1 MMAGKIQI
9 LRIKNSNGRER
20 ELEVQMRTNIVEWI
34 ATIEKKSVLENCE
47 DSNDNSGGGGQQQD
61 YRDLNKPESTTSTAA
76 ALLATA
82 RTEKSTVHNCSK
94 AIGFSVSF
102 ASPASQVVGDDISS
116 AVQAPVT
123 ADVNQ
128 FVACCQRR
136 LQQLVSQYA
145 VGGDPRSFSYSNHRE
160 DDLNDRQQ
168 ASGQLR
174 HSQEEADWS
183 APPRQRTL
191 FNDSDFCGSIKR
203 KVPHRIQRLTNTDSI
218 CCSSII
224 SAQTAEPDNDDDGHR
239 LDDQLTIIANNTDRV
254 IDQMEIDLDGA
265 LKRFDRYCCI
275 YSDSPLS
282 NYVSSGRLRRD
293 RSRLVE
299 NNSSP
304 DNQHYHQHHHSHTY
318 KQKYIKP
325 NCNHATSTGSLAS
338 FPDEQNNNNNDRI
351 PCSFLHF
358 TAEADR
364 GRQTTPPPPP
374 PPLPSSLP
382 QPQPQ
387 PQPLTLDG
395 VADRK
400 SDKYEKPVNVDPPV
414 AATASTFS
422 LDEDDD
428 NRKSSTILH
437 GYCVGQ
443 TTATFTSYSEH
454 IPLNIV
460 VSVHSTGNNNI
471 NSARQ
476 LQPDQQQQHSKQQHS
491 LPTVIDSQRQKA
503 TVEQFQPP
511 PMAHQPLS
519 TNSGGGGG
527 GGRKWWNGSTKT
539 TAQRP
544 LAVPRIQTEDLER
557 MLRRPYFAR
566 CKADYSPLNVQTT
579 QNDESALPS
588 PISYLSTVSSRPTTP
603 SQWNNYGSHPHQQT
617 TTSSSSEE
625 YQRYRQ
631 KQDELEQTRQL
642 RRQKYKAKIER
653 AKKEFLES
661 RASISDLFKSRE
673 EFAKKFKISM
683 ERMDERMRDPEAAR
697 GPYLEYLSR
706 SGNLHIKT
714 DHQAPVRYVPQK
726 SPFDRD
732 YQALFDRAERM
743 WAAYERRRA
752 NSRQNLYAR
761 SRAISTGFLESTIAD
776 VANSPTDAFQADETD
791 LDELHQQDLQTVL
804 VDHISRRDSVAMK
817 DRQVADA
824 HSRARSVDYLMNK
837 ANREEAAPPENQLQ
851 RIMGGAEVSNTN
863 VDDTKLSVHE
873 LRFKKSTDQLHLPD
887 WYVSSRYA
895 SGQKPVTNFHPS
907 PKRTQPTSSQPNHR
921 FNTAQNS
928 MARSH
933 LSTTSIRCEEKVKKV
948 PEIPVDFFHKYKD
961 EIETLR
967 KSRSELNKLIENDQ
981 FVKQAP
987 LLMST
992 PTPDRSYN
1000 TVPPVPV
1007 ATVRPTQLQ
1016 ITETYTI
1023 EKKIITNQSQS
1034 SSVSSITRQLTEP
1047 QPNKFWS
1054 ESAKFPNARLP
1065 ASHPPQ
1071 PAPRSDRIRQF
1082 SAGYT
1087 VSAVPSC
1094 WNVPKQRDS
1103 VVIDVVDP
1111 ELQAKSGSKSG
1122 KSGESNITLEEALDS
1137 ILSLPGGPSRWKEL
1151 DESLDADDA
1160 PRIRPL
1166 TPTTFSRPAVFSDN
1180 DLLMDRCRKLPNLAR
1195 KLLHNEPLWVRCNC
1209 CNRTVDMDTARGRYI
1224 SCRHCYTY
1232 YCSYGCRSDDWFE
1245 HKPRCTYARVNT
1257 VCKEA
1262 IVRVKKDLQAQ
1273 RQMSAVAQ
1281 SGYNERGRGSV
1292 NLRFLRLDL
1301 ARQYIANGWS
1311 ALIGHDCL
1319 YYFTIS
1325 DLIEMGKSADLIHAC
1340 RQYDP
1345 TTKFIL
1351 SVSVVVEIDK
1361 VPVTPSFGP
1370 RLSDSSESHYYAG
1383 SNRISRFSNFKT
1395 QSLPPARRVRSSGA
1409 GKTLASQPASV
1420 VLKSVLKSLENIA
1433 PSAVEQPPQRP
1444 ATFNRS
1450 NQLRH
1455 TVDSGQR
1462 SARSNTHVHT
1472 MPHRFGVEL
1481 AFPTEVD
1488 ETEV

>member
-1 MMAGKIQI
+1 MAGKIQI
-9 LRIKNSNGRER
+9 LRIKNSNGRENWKYKC
-20 ELEVQMRTNIVEWI
+20 ERT
-34 ATIEKKSVLENCE
+34 L
-47 DSNDNSGGGGQQQD
+47 SNGLQQL
-61 YRDLNKPESTTSTAA
+61 RKLTTSTNI
-76 ALLATA
+76 LHCFSCID
-82 RTEKSTVHNCSK
+82 KSK

-145 VGGDPRSFSYSNHRE
+145 VGGDPRSFSYSNHPE

-183 APPRQRTL
+183 APPGQRTL
-191 FNDSDFCGSIKR
+191 FDDSDFCGSIKR
-203 KVPHRIQRLTNTDSI
+203 KVPHRIHRLTNTDSI

-304 DNQHYHQHHHSHTY
+304 DNHHYHHSHTY
-318 KQKYIKP
+318 KQQHIKP
-325 NCNHATSTGSLAS
+325 NCNH
-338 FPDEQNNNNNDRI
+338 
-351 PCSFLHF
+351 
-358 TAEADR
+358 
-364 GRQTTPPPPP
+364 
-374 PPLPSSLP
+374 
-382 QPQPQ
+382 
-387 PQPLTLDG
+387 
-395 VADRK
+395 DRK

-443 TTATFTSYSEH
+443 TTATFTSHSEH
-454 IPLNIV
+454 IPLNIA

-476 LQPDQQQQHSKQQHS
+476 LQPDQQQHSKQQHS

-519 TNSGGGGG
+519 TNS

-566 CKADYSPLNVQTT
+566 CKADYSPLDVQTI
-579 QNDESALPS
+579 QADESALPS

-776 VANSPTDAFQADETD
+776 VANSPTDAFQVDETD
-791 LDELHQQDLQTVL
+791 LDEVHQQNLQTIL

-887 WYVSSRYA
+887 WYVSSRYS

-907 PKRTQPTSSQPNHR
+907 PKQTQPTSSQPNHR

-967 KSRSELNKLIENDQ
+967 KSRSELNKLMENDQ

-1000 TVPPVPV
+1000 TIPPVPV

-1065 ASHPPQ
+1065 APPALHPPQ

-1122 KSGESNITLEEALDS
+1122 KPGESNITLEEALDS

-1166 TPTTFSRPAVFSDN
+1166 TPTTLSRPAVFSDN

-1409 GKTLASQPASV
+1409 VKTLASQPASV

-1462 SARSNTHVHT
+1462 SARSNTHGHT

>member
-1 MMAGKIQI
+1 MA
-9 LRIKNSNGRER
+9 E
-20 ELEVQMRTNIVEWI
+20 
-34 ATIEKKSVLENCE
+34 SVLKNCE
-47 DSNDNSGGGGQQQD
+47 DNSGDGGGGQQQD
-61 YRDLNKPESTTSTAA
+61 CRDLNKLESTTSTAAAA

-82 RTEKSTVHNCSK
+82 RTEKSTVHNCK
-94 AIGFSVSF
+94 AIGYSVSF
-102 ASPASQVVGDDISS
+102 ASPASQVVGDDISN

-128 FVACCQRR
+128 FVASCQRR
-136 LQQLVSQYA
+136 LQQLVLQYA
-145 VGGDPRSFSYSNHRE
+145 VNGDPQPFEYSDHQ
-160 DDLNDRQQ
+160 DADLNNRQQ
-168 ASGQLR
+168 TSGQLR
-174 HSQEEADWS
+174 YQKEEADWS
-183 APPRQRTL
+183 TPTGQRQAV
-191 FNDSDFCGSIKR
+191 FNETDFSESIEQ
-203 KVPHRIQRLTNTDSI
+203 KVPHRIHLFWTNSDSI

-224 SAQTAEPDNDDDGHR
+224 SAQTTEPDDDDDGHR
-239 LDDQLTIIANNTDRV
+239 LDDRLTIIANNTDDI

-299 NNSSP
+299 NNSSTT
-304 DNQHYHQHHHSHTY
+304 DNHHHSSHTFN
-318 KQKYIKP
+318 QQHIKP
-325 NCNHATSTGSLAS
+325 NYNNATSTGLAS
-338 FPDEQNNNNNDRI
+338 FPDEQNNNNDDRI
-351 PCSFLHF
+351 PRSFLHF

-364 GRQTTPPPPP
+364 GRQTPPSPSSSSSPQPPPQPP
-374 PPLPSSLP
+374 P
-382 QPQPQ
+382 PQPQ

-395 VADRK
+395 VADCK
-400 SDKYEKPVNVDPPV
+400 IDKYEKPVNDDPV
-414 AATASTFS
+414 VATASTFS
-422 LDEDDD
+422 LDEDDDDDD

-443 TTATFTSYSEH
+443 ATAFTSYSQH
-454 IPLNIV
+454 IPLNFAV
-460 VSVHSTGNNNI
+460 TVHSNCSNTI

-476 LQPDQQQQHSKQQHS
+476 LQLDQQHNKRQHS
-491 LPTVIDSQRQKA
+491 LPTTVISNQRQKNTA
-503 TVEQFQPP
+503 EQFQPP
-511 PMAHQPLS
+511 TMTVRYHQPLS
-519 TNSGGGGG
+519 TNT
-527 GGRKWWNGSTKT
+527 GGRKWCNGSTST

-544 LAVPRIQTEDLER
+544 LAVPRIQAEDLER
-557 MLRRPYFAR
+557 MLRRPYFAH
-566 CKADYSPLNVQTT
+566 CNSDYSPLNVQTT
-579 QNDESALPS
+579 QADESALPS
-588 PISYLSTVSSRPTTP
+588 PISYLSTVDFGSSRATTP
-603 SQWNNYGSHPHQQT
+603 SQCNYGSHQHQQQT
-617 TTSSSSEE
+617 TASSSLSEE
-625 YQRYRQ
+625 YQRYQKSQRQ
-631 KQDELEQTRQL
+631 KQEELEQTRQL
-642 RRQKYKAKIER
+642 RRQKYKAKIDR

-706 SGNLHIKT
+706 SGNLHIRT
-714 DHQAPVRYVPQK
+714 DHQTPVRYVPQK

-732 YQALFDRAERM
+732 YQALVDRAERM

-761 SRAISTGFLESTIAD
+761 SRAFSTGFLESTIAD
-776 VANSPTDAFQADETD
+776 VANSPTDAFQTDETD
-791 LDELHQQDLQTVL
+791 LDEVHQQDLQTIL

-817 DRQVADA
+817 DRPGTDA

-851 RIMGGAEVSNTN
+851 RIMGGTEISNTN
-863 VDDTKLSVHE
+863 VDDAKLSIHE

-907 PKRTQPTSSQPNHR
+907 PKQTQPASSHLNHR

-933 LSTTSIRCEEKVKKV
+933 LSTTGISCEDKVKKV

-967 KSRSELNKLIENDQ
+967 KSRSELNQLRENDQ

-987 LLMST
+987 LLMPTS
-992 PTPDRSYN
+992 TPDRSYN

-1054 ESAKFPNARLP
+1054 EPIKFSNTRLP
-1065 ASHPPQ
+1065 APAPPPPPPQ
-1071 PAPRSDRIRQF
+1071 SAPRSDRIRQF

-1087 VSAVPSC
+1087 VSAVPSS

-1122 KSGESNITLEEALDS
+1122 KPGESNITLEEALDS

-1195 KLLHNEPLWVRCNC
+1195 KLLHNEPLWVRCSC

-1245 HKPRCTYARVNT
+1245 HKHRCTYARVNT

-1262 IVRVKKDLQAQ
+1262 IVRVKKDFQAQ

-1281 SGYNERGRGSV
+1281 SGYNKRGRGSV

-1311 ALIGHDCL
+1311 ALIGQDCL

-1325 DLIEMGKSADLIHAC
+1325 DLIEMGKSADLIQAC

-1370 RLSDSSESHYYAG
+1370 RLSDPSESHCYAG
-1383 SNRISRFSNFKT
+1383 STRISRFSNFKT
-1395 QSLPPARRVRSSGA
+1395 QSLPPARRVKSSGA

-1433 PSAVEQPPQRP
+1433 PSAVEQPSQRP
-1444 ATFNRS
+1444 AAFNRS
-1450 NQLRH
+1450 TQLRH

-1472 MPHRFGVEL
+1472 VPHMFGVEL

>member
-1 MMAGKIQI
+1 MMG
-9 LRIKNSNGRER
+9 
-20 ELEVQMRTNIVEWI
+20 
-34 ATIEKKSVLENCE
+34 NCE
-47 DSNDNSGGGGQQQD
+47 DNNFSSGSGGGGQQQD
-61 YRDLNKPESTTSTAA
+61 CRDLNKPESTTSTSAAGGA

-82 RTEKSTVHNCSK
+82 RTEKSTVHNCK
-94 AIGFSVSF
+94 AMIGYSVSF
-102 ASPASQVVGDDISS
+102 ASPASQVVGDDISN

-128 FVACCQRR
+128 FVASCQRR

-145 VGGDPRSFSYSNHRE
+145 VNNDPQPVDYSDHK
-160 DDLNDRQQ
+160 DADLKNRRQT
-168 ASGQLR
+168 SGQSR
-174 HSQEEADWS
+174 HQQEEADWS
-183 APPRQRTL
+183 TSASGQRAV
-191 FNDSDFCGSIKR
+191 FNETDFTESIEQ
-203 KVPHRIQRLTNTDSI
+203 KVPHRFHLFWTNSDSI
-218 CCSSII
+218 CRCSSII
-224 SAQTAEPDNDDDGHR
+224 SAQTAEPDDDDGHR
-239 LDDQLTIIANNTDRV
+239 LDDRLTIIANNTDGT
-254 IDQMEIDLDGA
+254 IDPMEIDLDGA

-293 RSRLVE
+293 RSKLVV
-299 NNSSP
+299 NNSSTT
-304 DNQHYHQHHHSHTY
+304 DNHHHSSRTY
-318 KQKYIKP
+318 NQHQRIKP
-325 NCNHATSTGSLAS
+325 DYNNATSTGLAS
-338 FPDEQNNNNNDRI
+338 FPDEQDNNNDDRI
-351 PCSFLHF
+351 PRSFLHF

-364 GRQTTPPPPP
+364 GRQTPPSPSPSSPSPQPPPSPPPPP
-374 PPLPSSLP
+374 AAA
-382 QPQPQ
+382 QPQPP

-395 VADRK
+395 VADCK
-400 SDKYEKPVNVDPPV
+400 IDKYEKPVNVDPV

-428 NRKSSTILH
+428 DDDSRKSSTILH

-443 TTATFTSYSEH
+443 ATAFTSYSEH
-454 IPLNIV
+454 IPLNFAV
-460 VSVHSTGNNNI
+460 TVHSNGNNTAN
-471 NSARQ
+471 NSAGQ
-476 LQPDQQQQHSKQQHS
+476 LQLDQQHSKQQHT
-491 LPTVIDSQRQKA
+491 LPTVISNQRQKSTA
-503 TVEQFQPP
+503 AAAEQFQQPT
-511 PMAHQPLS
+511 MTVRYHQPLPLS
-519 TNSGGGGG
+519 TNTA
-527 GGRKWWNGSTKT
+527 GRKWCNGSTTT

-544 LAVPRIQTEDLER
+544 LAVPRIQAEDLER
-557 MLRRPYFAR
+557 MLRRPYFAT
-566 CKADYSPLNVQTT
+566 CNSDYSPLNVQTT
-579 QNDESALPS
+579 QADESALPS
-588 PISYLSTVSSRPTTP
+588 PISYLSTVDFGSSRATTP
-603 SQWNNYGSHPHQQT
+603 SQCNYGGSHQHQQQT
-617 TTSSSSEE
+617 TTSSSLSEE
-625 YQRYRQ
+625 YQRYQKLQRQ
-631 KQDELEQTRQL
+631 KQEELEQTRQL
-642 RRQKYKAKIER
+642 RRQKYKAKIDR

-683 ERMDERMRDPEAAR
+683 EQMDERMRDPEAAR

-706 SGNLHIKT
+706 SGNLHIRT
-714 DHQAPVRYVPQK
+714 DHQAPVRYVPKK

-732 YQALFDRAERM
+732 YQALVDRAERM

-761 SRAISTGFLESTIAD
+761 SRAFSTGFLESTIAD
-776 VANSPTDAFQADETD
+776 VANSPTDAFQTDETD
-791 LDELHQQDLQTVL
+791 LDEVHQQDLQTIL

-817 DRQVADA
+817 DRPGTDA

-851 RIMGGAEVSNTN
+851 RIMGGAEISNTN
-863 VDDTKLSVHE
+863 VNDAKLSIHE

-895 SGQKPVTNFHPS
+895 SGQKPVTNFHQS
-907 PKRTQPTSSQPNHR
+907 PKQTRPASSNLNHR
-921 FNTAQNS
+921 FNIVQNS

-933 LSTTSIRCEEKVKKV
+933 LSTAGISCEDKVKKV

-967 KSRSELNKLIENDQ
+967 KSRSELNQLRENDQ
-981 FVKQAP
+981 FIKQAP
-987 LLMST
+987 LLMPTST
-992 PTPDRSYN
+992 ADRSYN
-1000 TVPPVPV
+1000 AVPPVPV

-1034 SSVSSITRQLTEP
+1034 SSVSSITRQLTES
-1047 QPNKFWS
+1047 QPNKLWS
-1054 ESAKFPNARLP
+1054 EPIKFSNTKLP
-1065 ASHPPQ
+1065 APAAAPPPAQ
-1071 PAPRSDRIRQF
+1071 SAPRSDRIRQF

-1087 VSAVPSC
+1087 VSAVPSS

-1111 ELQAKSGSKSG
+1111 ELQVKSGSKSG
-1122 KSGESNITLEEALDS
+1122 KPGESNITLEEALDS

-1195 KLLHNEPLWVRCNC
+1195 KLLHNEPLWVRCSC

-1245 HKPRCTYARVNT
+1245 HKHRCTYARVNT

-1281 SGYNERGRGSV
+1281 GGYNKRGRGSV

-1325 DLIEMGKSADLIHAC
+1325 DLIEMGKSADLIQAC

-1361 VPVTPSFGP
+1361 VPVTPSFGSK
-1370 RLSDSSESHYYAG
+1370 LSDPSEPYGYAG
-1383 SNRISRFSNFKT
+1383 STRISRFSNFKT
-1395 QSLPPARRVRSSGA
+1395 QSLPPARRVRSSGGA
-1409 GKTLASQPASV
+1409 GKTVASQPASV

-1433 PSAVEQPPQRP
+1433 PSAVEQPSQRAAP
-1444 ATFNRS
+1444 FNRS

-1462 SARSNTHVHT
+1462 SARSNSHVHT
-1472 MPHRFGVEL
+1472 VPHMFGVEL